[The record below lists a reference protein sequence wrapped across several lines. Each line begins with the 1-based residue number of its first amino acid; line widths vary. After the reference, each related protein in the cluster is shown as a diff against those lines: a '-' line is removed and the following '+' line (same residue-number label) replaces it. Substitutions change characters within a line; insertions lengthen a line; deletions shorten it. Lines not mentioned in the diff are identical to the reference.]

1 MDLITL
7 NLITF
12 VIVVLVVI
20 SIGCFGGVTIGGVLF
35 MKHLNSQKSKIVI
48 NEINDNEEILQSIM
62 EEKRIL
68 INQLDTL
75 LHIRIDD
82 ELLDQL
88 IELRNERDSGQDIIN
103 IETKNNKK

>member
-1 MDLITL
+1 
-7 NLITF
+7 
-12 VIVVLVVI
+12 
-20 SIGCFGGVTIGGVLF
+20 